1 MRGAQSERALQKW
14 AAWKMAF
21 INAKGKTIFEVY
33 GCLRNWWNAHLTE
46 EAVYE
51 NRNF

>member
-1 MRGAQSERALQKW
+1 
-14 AAWKMAF
+14 MAVV
-21 INAKGKTIFEVY
+21 IAKGKTIFEVY